1 MLALILVGLGG
12 CSLGKGLT
20 FKQPEA
26 PPGERE
32 LKLEGDANWYMDAA
46 GRREFL
52 LAFAA
57 PGSAGATEDLLF
69 YLTAPEADGRYAI
82 GPGAEGATGFLI
94 QTVGLRRGRTDFD
107 SGEVRVSTPIIGN
120 QKRTLKVDIL
130 CIDGSRLEGSV
141 GVVPQDRLV
150 AAFRR
155 RYAIDVA
162 TLNVRRSSR
171 AEQAAAEETV
181 GEDSAAV
188 GGIESGDVLPS
199 PDADGPLAPP
209 PDTPE

>member
-1 MLALILVGLGG
+1 MALILVGSGG

-32 LKLEGDANWYMDAA
+32 LKLEGDANSYASAA

-52 LAFAA
+52 LAFPA
-57 PGSAGATEDLLF
+57 PGSVGATEDLLF
-69 YLTAPEADGRYAI
+69 YLTTPEADGRYAI
-82 GPGAEGATGFLI
+82 GAGAEGARGFLI

-107 SGEVRVSTPIIGN
+107 SGELRVSTPVIGS
-120 QKRTLKVDIL
+120 QKRKLTVDIL
-130 CIDGSRLEGSV
+130 CIDGSRLEGTV
-141 GVVPQDRLV
+141 GVVPQDRVV

-171 AEQAAAEETV
+171 AEQAAADEGVGADSASV
-181 GEDSAAV
+181 GE
-188 GGIESGDVLPS
+188 IESGDELPS
-199 PDADGPLAPP
+199 PEADGPLAPP